1 VSDTAEYGDY
11 VSGPRVIDPRVKENM
26 QGVLADI
33 QSGAFAARFIAD
45 QDAGAPEFLALRE
58 KEAQHP
64 IEGVGKELR
73 ALFAWKQ
80 QDADYTEGSA
90 AR

>member
-1 VSDTAEYGDY
+1 
-11 VSGPRVIDPRVKENM
+11 
-26 QGVLADI
+26 VLADI
-33 QSGAFAARFIAD
+33 QSGAFAKRFIDD

-64 IEGVGKELR
+64 IEATGRELR

-80 QDADYTEGSA
+80 QDTDYVEGSA

>member
-1 VSDTAEYGDY
+1 MKA
-11 VSGPRVIDPRVKENM
+11 
-26 QGVLADI
+26 VLADI
-33 QSGAFAARFIAD
+33 QSGAFAKRFIDD

-58 KEAQHP
+58 KGAAHP
-64 IEGVGKELR
+64 IEETGRQLR
-73 ALFAWKQ
+73 GLFSWKQ

>member
-1 VSDTAEYGDY
+1 
-11 VSGPRVIDPRVKENM
+11 
-26 QGVLADI
+26 VLADI
-33 QSGAFAARFIAD
+33 QSGAFAQRFIGD
-45 QDAGAPEFLALRE
+45 QDAGAPEFKELRE
-58 KEAQHP
+58 KAAQHP
-64 IEGVGKELR
+64 IEKVGKDLR